1 MRPRDVGGCLVWPY
15 TDSMHIP
22 HAQLSAAALRAI
34 VEEFVT
40 RDGTDHSA
48 IEPRVEKVLRELHA
62 GRVELHFDDVTRSC
76 NLLAAKESPPS
87 GRQHE

>member
-1 MRPRDVGGCLVWPY
+1 MY
-15 TDSMHIP
+15 IP

-48 IEPRVEKVLRELHA
+48 IEPRIETVLYELQA
-62 GRVELHFDDVTRSC
+62 GRIELHFDDVTRTC
-76 NLLAAKESPPS
+76 NLLATVESPS
-87 GRQHE
+87 TERGR